1 MLKNL
6 TQEVTDKIN
15 KLLSTKMQ
23 TSMKVIYIYGG
34 SLMLLILLNVIGWL
48 VNWSVTG
55 APDIDQ
61 LLRITEQLTKP
72 SVVAAV
78 TFVSVFCINKNRDGR
93 PDAAEKLA
101 LNGGTNMPINITTR
115 KDTSK

>member
-1 MLKNL
+1 MTENWIQK
-6 TQEVTDKIN
+6 VTKKIN
-15 KLLSTKMQ
+15 SFMNTKTQ

-48 VNWSVTG
+48 VNWSATG
-55 APDIDQ
+55 MPDIDQ

-101 LNGGTNMPINITTR
+101 LNGGANAPINIMSR
-115 KDTSK
+115 KDTTK

>member
-1 MLKNL
+1 MIENL
-6 TQEVTDKIN
+6 IQKVTEKISGFMN
-15 KLLSTKMQ
+15 TKTQ

-48 VNWSVTG
+48 VNWSATG
-55 APDIDQ
+55 TPDIDQ

-78 TFVSVFCINKNRDGR
+78 TFVSVFCINKNDDGR
-93 PDAAEKLA
+93 PDAAEQLA
-101 LNGGTNMPINITTR
+101 LKGGVNTPVTITTR